1 MKKDMISRRDFLK
14 NTSKAAGGAV
24 LAGSVFAAG
33 CATTAGTAPAAG
45 IGGSWDKEV
54 DILVLGGG
62 VGGIFASYAAVK
74 GGAKTLM
81 AEAGAEI
88 GGTALIS
95 SGSLHSGS
103 ASTVESI
110 PTVLPTA
117 DPEIARAY
125 IQEWIPFRDHWVADT
140 GAPVSLSGN
149 FLSFGGADYE
159 ARKKFF
165 QFYDKELR
173 DLGAEIML
181 KTRGVKLFAD
191 AKGSIN
197 GALLITS
204 DGTEFR
210 IGARA
215 VILATGGWTNN
226 RAMRAAY
233 WGPWADRC
241 TNRCVPYN
249 LGDGLQMA
257 LEHGAQI
264 TGGFGFF
271 YGHVEAW
278 PPLVPEDPE
287 KFEAF
292 DKGLARDLLATIQNF
307 SSRGLFINYEGRRFC
322 DENSAPEL
330 AGRFCEAIL
339 RQTRGHVFLVLDA
352 ADIAT
357 FGPGV
362 TLLKNHGLVFDEADS
377 IEALADKLA
386 ARGVNRGNFL
396 GTIRNYKS
404 TPTTEL
410 EIPKTGRNLTT
421 LSSAPFIAM
430 QITAA
435 PSASFGGVK
444 IDTKGRVL
452 NRGEKPIGGL
462 YATAC
467 CAGGFFYNEYGGS
480 LGASAVFGK
489 ICAETALATFA

>member
-1 MKKDMISRRDFLK
+1 MKKNALSRREFLK
-14 NTSKAAGGAV
+14 TAGMAGGTA
-24 LAGSVFAAG
+24 LAGSLLATG
-33 CATTAGTAPAAG
+33 CATTASGSRPDWDQGT
-45 IGGSWDKEV
+45 
-54 DILVLGGG
+54 DILVMGGG
-62 VGGIFASYAAVK
+62 VGGVIAAYVAAR
-74 GGAKTLM
+74 GGAKTIL
-81 AEAGAEI
+81 AEAGAEL

-95 SGSLHSGS
+95 SGSLHSSS

-110 PTVLPTA
+110 PTALPTA
-117 DPEIARAY
+117 DPEIATAY
-125 IQEWIPFRDHWVADT
+125 IREWISFRDHWLADT

-149 FLSFGGADYE
+149 FLSFGGADY
-159 ARKKFF
+159 AKRKDFF
-165 QFYDKELR
+165 RFFENELKS
-173 DLGAEIML
+173 LGVEIRL
-181 KTRGVKLFAD
+181 NTRGVKLFD
-191 AKGSIN
+191 DEMGVIN
-197 GALLITS
+197 GGLLIAS
-204 DGTEFR
+204 DGTETS
-210 IGARA
+210 INARA

-257 LEHGAQI
+257 LEHGAQV
-264 TGGFGFF
+264 TKGFGFF

-278 PPLVPEDPE
+278 PPLVPEDP
-287 KFEAF
+287 KAYEAF
-292 DKGLARDLLATIQNF
+292 DKGLARDLLAAIQNF
-307 SSRGLFINYEGRRFC
+307 SSRGLFINYEGKRFC

-339 RQTRGHVFLVLDA
+339 RQTKGHVFLVLDA
-352 ADIAT
+352 GDIAN
-357 FGPGV
+357 FADNI
-362 TLLKNHGLVFDEADS
+362 TLLKNHGLVYEEAGT
-377 IEALADKLA
+377 IEDLAGKLA
-386 ARGVNRGNFL
+386 RRGVNRGNFL
-396 GTIRNYKS
+396 RTVQNYTS
-404 TPTTEL
+404 TPADAL

-421 LSSAPFIAM
+421 LSQAPFIAI

-444 IDTKGRVL
+444 IDTKGRVI

-489 ICAETALATFA
+489 ICAETALSALNG